1 LCRLHVDPAEFFT
14 YTVKHHNDLIS
25 LITTTSAEGYFDPA
39 LTTMIASE
47 LLRVGEGHLVRLN
60 VGLLEFSDTN
70 ILVAVVSNDLDLVLV
85 VTHGEINRWSLLE

>member
-1 LCRLHVDPAEFFT
+1 
-14 YTVKHHNDLIS
+14 
-25 LITTTSAEGYFDPA
+25 
-39 LTTMIASE
+39 MIARFPD
-47 LLRVGEGHLVRLN
+47 RVGEGHLVRLN